1 MIILPEN
8 MDKRRTDAGKGEE
21 DERAVKILQFLKNA
35 GGILAKLQGVSAVKL
50 TAIITSVTIAAGSV
64 GAGGRIIYDYE
75 TLPEEM
81 EPVRVVEVAQ
91 VEEPESEE
99 EEPVVEEEPE
109 IEEEEEETP
118 EVVELTLVAT
128 SIEKDLK
135 IKIQNQNGKLVT
147 GEQFV
152 VTVQSDK
159 KGSKPSTYEDKD
171 KDGIIYISKID
182 AGKYTVALQE
192 MENYVL
198 RTASISASV
207 KDKIEYKKVDVAAEV
222 KKESQINAA
231 AEDTEIKSVP
241 VESTLKD
248 TLPLLES
255 KTVASK
261 VAKSDV
267 NAPSVAKASANG
279 TKSVTCKKTVV
290 QEITPTPPTP
300 PEGGDKTPEPSPDD
314 NKGDEGD
321 KKDPD
326 QGNDGTGEDQTDG
339 NTGDGSGENSG
350 GSVTEPDGA
359 GADETPG
366 TPKEDEKSIQPS
378 QEASHRTASL
388 AVINYFSFVQMTDRA
403 LFAAAPAA
411 QTEGKTTET
420 SATVSMPESIQLYE
434 SKDAASNSYK
444 INLSISGDSSI
455 IQKVDWNCSDE
466 TKIALSAKDGN
477 TVTLV
482 RKANGSADVT
492 ATVTYVTDGKGTT
505 AKAELKCKVTASGI
519 SNSSDALKDK
529 NGNPLYLDE
538 KGQTV
543 ATVKDY
549 ESHDTFYTAPQY
561 TGWQTIGGKVYYYN
575 ENHQAVTGNQ
585 VIGGVSYTFSGD
597 GSLSQSAGNR
607 GIDVSKYQ
615 GNIDWGAVA
624 ASGINFA
631 IIRVGYRG
639 SSTGVLVEDPYFK
652 RNISGATKAGI
663 KVGVYF
669 FTQAITEAEAV
680 EEASMAMSLVSG
692 YRLSYPIFI
701 DTESASN
708 GRANGLSRSSRTAI
722 VKAFCQTVQNGGYK
736 AGVYAS
742 KSWFNNQLNASSL
755 SSYSIWVA
763 QYSSSCTYTGKRDLW
778 QYSSKGKVSGI
789 SGNVDMNISYTGY

>member
-1 MIILPEN
+1 
-8 MDKRRTDAGKGEE
+8 MDTGKGEE

-50 TAIITSVTIAAGSV
+50 TAIITSVAIAAGSV

-81 EPVRVVEVAQ
+81 ESVRIVEVAQ
-91 VEEPESEE
+91 VEEPEIEE

-109 IEEEEEETP
+109 VEEEEEEEQP
-118 EVVELTLVAT
+118 EVVELILVAT

-231 AEDTEIKSVP
+231 AEDTEVKSVP

-267 NAPSVAKASANG
+267 KAPGVAKASAGG
-279 TKSVTCKKTVV
+279 TKSVTCKKVVV
-290 QEITPTPPTP
+290 QEVTPPTP
-300 PEGGDKTPEPSPDD
+300 PEEDKPQEPTGG
-314 NKGDEGD
+314 NEGNEDD
-321 KKDPD
+321 KKDPNP
-326 QGNDGTGEDQTDG
+326 GDGTGGDQTGGNGENNNGNEGEKTPDGSEEGG
-339 NTGDGSGENSG
+339 NTTDKPDENG
-350 GSVTEPDGA
+350 GTGTAPATPASV
-359 GADETPG
+359 
-366 TPKEDEKSIQPS
+366 
-378 QEASHRTASL
+378 EASAFRRAANV
-388 AVINYFSFVQMTDRA
+388 AVISYTFPGQMPGRTF
-403 LFAAAPAA
+403 LTAAAPAVQA
-411 QTEGKTTET
+411 ETKTTET
-420 SATVSMPESIQLYE
+420 SATVSMPETVQLYE

-444 INLSISGDSSI
+444 VSLSISGDSSI
-455 IQKVDWNCSDE
+455 IQKVDWSCSDE
-466 TKIALSAKDGN
+466 SKITLSAKEGN
-477 TVTLV
+477 AVTLT

-519 SNSSDALKDK
+519 SNSSDTLKDK

-692 YRLSYPIFI
+692 YRMTYPIFI

-722 VKAFCQTVQNGGYK
+722 VRAFCQTVQNGGYK

-755 SSYSIWVA
+755 NSYCIWVA

>member
-1 MIILPEN
+1 M
-8 MDKRRTDAGKGEE
+8 
-21 DERAVKILQFLKNA
+21 
-35 GGILAKLQGVSAVKL
+35 S
-50 TAIITSVTIAAGSV
+50 
-64 GAGGRIIYDYE
+64 
-75 TLPEEM
+75 
-81 EPVRVVEVAQ
+81 
-91 VEEPESEE
+91 
-99 EEPVVEEEPE
+99 EPVVEEEPE
-109 IEEEEEETP
+109 IEEEEEEEETP

-152 VTVQSDK
+152 ITVQSDK

-182 AGKYTVALQE
+182 AGKYTIALQE
-192 MENYVL
+192 MENYVI

-267 NAPSVAKASANG
+267 NVPSVAKASAGG
-279 TKSVTCKKTVV
+279 TKSVTCKKVVV
-290 QEITPTPPTP
+290 QEVTPTPPVPPTP
-300 PEGGDKTPEPSPDD
+300 PEGEDKPQVPSPDD
-314 NKGDEGD
+314 NKGDGDESD
-321 KKDPD
+321 KKDPNPGD
-326 QGNDGTGEDQTDG
+326 DGIGGDQTGG
-339 NTGDGSGENSG
+339 NEGDGSGEDGS
-350 GSVTEPDGA
+350 GSVTEPDGSEA
-359 GADETPG
+359 GETPE
-366 TPKEDEKSIQPS
+366 TPEENNNSIQPS
-378 QEASHRTASL
+378 QEASHRAASV
-388 AVINYFSFVQMTDRA
+388 AVINYVPFIQMTDRA
-403 LFAAAPAA
+403 LFTAAPAV

-420 SATVSMPESIQLYE
+420 SVTVSMPESVQLYE

-444 INLSISGDSSI
+444 VSLSISGDSSI

-466 TKIALSAKDGN
+466 MKIALSAKDGN
-477 TVTLV
+477 AVTLTQ
-482 RKANGSADVT
+482 KANGSADVT
-492 ATVTYVTDGKGTT
+492 ATITYVTDGKGTT
-505 AKAELKCKVTASGI
+505 AKTELKCKVTANGI

-538 KGQTV
+538 KGQTA

-549 ESHDTFYTAPQY
+549 ESHDTFYTVPQY

-708 GRANGLSRSSRTAI
+708 GRANGLSRGSRTAI
-722 VKAFCQTVQNGGYK
+722 VKAFCQTVQNGGYT

-755 SSYSIWVA
+755 NSYCIWVA

-789 SGNVDMNISYTGY
+789 SGNVDMNISYTAY